1 MKLLEPV
8 LIRGMSCELGQTL
21 ARALVAEK
29 CRILGISRS
38 RESCNRLLEAG
49 SESVYAEEPEAL
61 PALLAGTAFHAPR
74 AFVDCAHSHTESLV
88 AALDPQ
94 QIDRWSLE
102 DIATRARFL
111 RTVVRLML
119 PGREG
124 RCLFISSAALA
135 APARGQGYY
144 AAAKA
149 AGEALYASVGLEMA
163 ARGITTCSLRL
174 GWMDAGRGR
183 TYLRSRT
190 AGFASLVPTGHLVSL
205 DEACEGLLY
214 LLSPGARSINATV
227 VTMDGG
233 FSQTK
238 PEPQQERTAV
248 VRGE

>member
-1 MKLLEPV
+1 MKLLDPV

-21 ARALVAEK
+21 ARALVAEG
-29 CRILGISRS
+29 CRVLGICRSEESRT
-38 RESCNRLLEAG
+38 RLQEAG
-49 SESVYAEEPEAL
+49 FEAVCAEAPEVL
-61 PALLAGTAFHAPR
+61 PALLAGTVFHAPK
-74 AFVDCAHSHTESLV
+74 AFVDCAHSQTESLV
-88 AALDPQ
+88 AALDPE

-102 DIATRARFL
+102 DIAARARYL

-163 ARGITTCSLRL
+163 GRGITTCSLRL
-174 GWMDAGRGR
+174 GWMDAGRGHA
-183 TYLRSRT
+183 YLRNRT
-190 AGFASLVPTGHLVSL
+190 GLAGLVPTGHLVSL
-205 DEACEGLLY
+205 EEACGGLLY
-214 LLSPGARSINATV
+214 LLSQGARSINATV

-238 PEPQQERTAV
+238 PEAPQDRTAAL
-248 VRGE
+248 